1 MFLNCDCVGF
11 SFRLVTTNFRHNQE
25 TCHIATQLKK
35 SWSKIQSHDKTANDQ
50 QNKLAGFGRG
60 GYLVRFSHG
69 LNWGAKQRPFYPS
82 YSKYMADEGSDSMA
96 SENIGASSLEAES
109 LDSEVE
115 KKDLDDPTPPPET
128 TQSTS
133 SDVAPSIDSV
143 PAGSNECFYSDIW
156 PLCSSADNSSAHYN
170 AGNNGCYTAA
180 PIGSAASMLSPSMQY
195 HTMAGYQNNWLIPT
209 MQILPASAGWSDMR
223 HTCGRSCYQTESKCP
238 KRQANRSDWR
248 DRQEKY
254 SRPDLG
260 SGQIVERCGFG
271 TPRRH
276 GRRDSDRSR
285 ERDSDRSRERN
296 SDRSR
301 DGKGVDGKCGF
312 GMPHRRGGRDSDRSG
327 DGKGVDVPYS
337 RGGRDTD
344 CSGNDKGI
352 CAKLTQ
358 TLKPRFS

>member
-1 MFLNCDCVGF
+1 
-11 SFRLVTTNFRHNQE
+11 
-25 TCHIATQLKK
+25 
-35 SWSKIQSHDKTANDQ
+35 
-50 QNKLAGFGRG
+50 
-60 GYLVRFSHG
+60 
-69 LNWGAKQRPFYPS
+69 
-82 YSKYMADEGSDSMA
+82 MADEGSDSMT
-96 SENIGASSLEAES
+96 SENIGSSSLKAES

-133 SDVAPSIDSV
+133 SDVAPTIDSV

-170 AGNNGCYTAA
+170 AGNYGCYTAA
-180 PIGSAASMLSPSMQY
+180 PIGSAASMLSLSMQY

-209 MQILPASAGWSDMR
+209 MQILPASAGSSDIR

-238 KRQANRSDWR
+238 KRQANSSDRR

-260 SGQIVERCGFG
+260 SSQIVERCGFG

-285 ERDSDRSRERN
+285 KRD

-312 GMPHRRGGRDSDRSG
+312 GMPHRRGGRDSGRSG
-327 DGKGVDVPYS
+327 DGKGVDVPHS

-344 CSGNDKGI
+344 RSGNDKGI
-352 CAKLTQ
+352 CATLTQ
-358 TLKPRFS
+358 TLKPQFSRFINC